1 MKNLVKLF
9 LLSSVL
15 LCNLIAFAQ
24 PGDEDDFGGGG
35 LEGGDP
41 GPSAAPIN
49 SKLILLAIA
58 GVCFV
63 IYYFRKNK
71 FFFHEDVN

>member
-1 MKNLVKLF
+1 MKNLIKF
-9 LLSSVL
+9 YILSFFILSDF
-15 LCNLIAFAQ
+15 IAFAQ
-24 PGDEDDFGGGG
+24 ADSGGEPV
-35 LEGGDP
+35 EGGDL
-41 GPSAAPIN
+41 GPAAPID

-71 FFFHEDVN
+71 III